1 VLPGR
6 KTKNKSSWWIN
17 GSKLLFQ
24 NALFESRNY
33 SKAKGLHEDSLEM
46 ALEIGEDLSAT
57 MLLDK
62 LAFFKRL

>member
-1 VLPGR
+1 L
-6 KTKNKSSWWIN
+6 IN
-17 GSKLLFQ
+17 LSE
-24 NALFESRNY
+24 ATFESRNY

-46 ALEIGEDLSAT
+46 ALEIGEDSSAT